1 MNCKVVMIACKAQ
14 ILSVSGLRLNNEI
27 QDRRLH
33 LQNIER
39 IGKKFTCRHLL
50 HGQFRP
56 KTAGKC
62 SGAERHVNGKRR
74 HYITLSASI

>member
-39 IGKKFTCRHLL
+39 IGKKFTCRDTCSTDNFVQKQRVNAV
-50 HGQFRP
+50 GQ
-56 KTAGKC
+56 
-62 SGAERHVNGKRR
+62 NG
-74 HYITLSASI
+74 T